1 MITTR
6 KRDFHRTIGYRIRM
20 AREALELNQKQLSEN
35 IGFKDRQTLSAIENG
50 QRKVSSAELL
60 AFIRAL
66 GKDLDYFTDPF
77 RLVGEGVFSWR
88 AQAAPEVLDAFE
100 EQAKTWIAAYR
111 TLGEELGETFSPL
124 VHQLGLTYRSAFE
137 DAWEAAECLNVT
149 WNLGSRPATIL
160 PRIAEERL
168 GILILHVDVQDVSI
182 SGAACHLPEF
192 NTILVNRREREGR
205 RIFDFAHELFHLLT
219 WQTMPPERIDT
230 GQPAGNKAKRI
241 ERLADNFAGALLM
254 PRMAVEG
261 CWNQRSTAEIHG
273 WINRTADAFG
283 VTAKALFSRLRALDM
298 VSPADVMA
306 IDEDRLTWN
315 GRVPNKRNLP
325 ALFSKRFMDRILKA
339 LDKGLLSESRAARL
353 LDLTSEEMWRVMG
366 LYGLQPAD
374 ESAIGN
380 DAVTEFP

>member
-1 MITTR
+1 
-6 KRDFHRTIGYRIRM
+6 M
-20 AREALELNQKQLSEN
+20 AREALGLNQKQLSET

-137 DAWEAAECLNVT
+137 DAWDAAESLIET
-149 WNLGSRPATIL
+149 WNLGSRPATVL

-168 GILILHVDVQDVSI
+168 GILILHVDMQDASI

-219 WQTMPPERIDT
+219 WQTMPPEHIDT

-261 CWNQRSTAEIHG
+261 CWNQRATAEIHG

-283 VTAKALFSRLRALDM
+283 VTAKALFNRLRALGM
-298 VSPADVMA
+298 VSPADVMG
-306 IDEDRLTWN
+306 IDEGRLTWN

-339 LDKGLLSESRAARL
+339 LEKGLLSESRAARL
-353 LDLTSEEMWRVMG
+353 LDLTPEEMWRVMG

-374 ESAIGN
+374 ESVTGN
-380 DAVTEFP
+380 DAEAH

>member
-1 MITTR
+1 
-6 KRDFHRTIGYRIRM
+6 M
-20 AREALELNQKQLSEN
+20 AREALGLNQKQLSET

-100 EQAKTWIAAYR
+100 EQAKTWIASYR

-137 DAWEAAECLNVT
+137 DAWDAAESLIET
-149 WNLGSRPATIL
+149 WNLGSRPATVL

-168 GILILHVDVQDVSI
+168 GILILHVDMQDASI

-205 RIFDFAHELFHLLT
+205 RIFDFANELFHLLT
-219 WQTMPPERIDT
+219 WQTMPPEHIDT

-261 CWNQRSTAEIHG
+261 CWNQRATAEIHG

-283 VTAKALFSRLRALDM
+283 VTAKALF
-298 VSPADVMA
+298 
-306 IDEDRLTWN
+306 N
-315 GRVPNKRNLP
+315 
-325 ALFSKRFMDRILKA
+325 
-339 LDKGLLSESRAARL
+339 
-353 LDLTSEEMWRVMG
+353 
-366 LYGLQPAD
+366 
-374 ESAIGN
+374 
-380 DAVTEFP
+380 